1 MAVIYYPKN
10 QLLYIRDTVVS
21 ASNYESVVLACS
33 PNTVL
38 YFDTSSAVTAAS
50 AMNLAVTA
58 SWALSASFSVIS
70 TVSASYSSTASFA
83 LNGGGGEGAVAYMT
97 IATSS
102 LNWITCSFLNG
113 EQYITIGVSGSYNF
127 TCSDI
132 PSSGQVSNAIL
143 YINNTATST
152 SSLVF
157 PATWKFIG
165 IVPTYLTASKVAV
178 MSLKSYGDGTVLASM
193 TSQY

>member
-58 SWALSASFSVIS
+58 SWAL
-70 TVSASYSSTASFA
+70 TASVTLLFISSSYA
-83 LNGGGGEGAVAYMT
+83 ATASIASTLLPSMPYTT
-97 IATSS
+97 IQTASATVYG
-102 LNWITCSFLNG
+102 ITCSFFDIKEYLN
-113 EQYITIGVSGSYNF
+113 IGVGNVTYYF
-127 TCSDI
+127 TQSNV
-132 PSSGQVSNAIL
+132 PTSGQYSQVSL
-143 YINNTATST
+143 FINNIATT
-152 SSLVF
+152 TMSLSF
-157 PATWKFIG
+157 PASWSFIG
-165 IVPTYLTASKVAV
+165 TVPTYLTASRGAYLNLEAFGSTIVAAW
-178 MSLKSYGDGTVLASM
+178 G
-193 TSQY
+193 SQY